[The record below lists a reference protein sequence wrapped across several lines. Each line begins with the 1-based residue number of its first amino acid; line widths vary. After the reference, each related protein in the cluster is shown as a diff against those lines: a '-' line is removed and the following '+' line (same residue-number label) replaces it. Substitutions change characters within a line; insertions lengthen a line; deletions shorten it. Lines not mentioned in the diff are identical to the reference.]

1 MTVLV
6 NLQAWVMRQRI
17 SAVSGHGKEAAGTRE
32 HPRRGKEVVVRR
44 GLLEPCGRLAD
55 DRRVAALGRRRPTR
69 HQAYHEPVAC
79 RGRWRRAVGGIGQG
93 PGGSAVRLLEKSAI
107 GEIGSDGEIKLKGDT
122 GRVARTQ
129 EPTQLK
135 SSQLNS
141 CPPVCV
147 QCTDSRRCESSLAAT
162 YTRRKVLRGAAPA
175 QQWPACLTDCGH
187 GPGRSRSG
195 LAPFFFFSRVRRG
208 PTRGLKAKTDRV
220 STRSSARRPHSVRTP
235 TTIHS
240 FVPPLVDSGPAGGAT
255 YRNTINM
262 PVCGL
267 GDNHMSAE
275 HDFMV

>member
-1 MTVLV
+1 MMPVEAPAPRAPAGWLTTV
-6 NLQAWVMRQRI
+6 
-17 SAVSGHGKEAAGTRE
+17 S
-32 HPRRGKEVVVRR
+32 
-44 GLLEPCGRLAD
+44 
-55 DRRVAALGRRRPTR
+55 
-69 HQAYHEPVAC
+69 
-79 RGRWRRAVGGIGQG
+79 
-93 PGGSAVRLLEKSAI
+93 
-107 GEIGSDGEIKLKGDT
+107 T

-175 QQWPACLTDCGH
+175 QQWPACLTAATGRGAPVPASPPFSFSRAYAAARRAAWRLKRTAYPLALPRDGH
-187 GPGRSRSG
+187 TPCERRP
-195 LAPFFFFSRVRRG
+195 PFF
-208 PTRGLKAKTDRV
+208 
-220 STRSSARRPHSVRTP
+220 
-235 TTIHS
+235 
-240 FVPPLVDSGPAGGAT
+240 PPLVDSGPAGGAT